1 MLAIRN
7 DQHRISTREPI
18 NCINSTLNLKFTINI
33 ITVEENGKFEE
44 FSAQQKV
51 KRLEKE
57 PERSSFDEKT
67 G

>member
-7 DQHRISTREPI
+7 DEHRISTMEPI

-44 FSAQQKV
+44 FSA
-51 KRLEKE
+51 
-57 PERSSFDEKT
+57 
-67 G
+67 